1 MAYAMTYQAADRTL
15 TDSDVERQ
23 RNKIIR
29 SLENQIGGVIRR

>member
-1 MAYAMTYQAADRTL
+1 MAYALAYQADDRTL
-15 TDSDVERQ
+15 TDADVERQ